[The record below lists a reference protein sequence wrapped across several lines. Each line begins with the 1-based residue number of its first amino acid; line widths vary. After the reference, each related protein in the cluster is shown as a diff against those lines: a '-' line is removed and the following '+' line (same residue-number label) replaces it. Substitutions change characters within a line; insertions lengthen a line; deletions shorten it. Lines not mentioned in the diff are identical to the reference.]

1 MRRRQWLRNVF
12 GVAFAAAMALTTV
25 NSQAQNPVLRD
36 AAAGKPNLKSIDAIG
51 FAPDGVLLI
60 GDGKGKQIVA
70 VDTGDATPV
79 KWAKTEINDIRSVL
93 AGRLGAAGKDIEIKK
108 VAINRASQTA
118 YFAVRLMTT
127 KKDMIL
133 TLDGSGK
140 VKELALDN
148 VKFAAAPLPADQG
161 VNSVTGVAWAGD
173 RILVTGLSTGTFVNK
188 CFSIMA
194 PLGGEGA
201 CTSFATETFHVAHDK
216 WETNAPIRTM
226 MPYEENGKHYLIGT
240 FTCTPIVKYG
250 IDDLKAGE
258 RVKGTSVIELGM
270 GNTPQYMFTYDK
282 GGKKYILMNSQR
294 MGQMQKSNP
303 IGPSEYWTA
312 KVDFNILT
320 ETTKV
325 NKTAIWR
332 SGSKNAKANVNATPE
347 RANVVA
353 TFHGVTHMGQLD
365 NERALVIRKDGN
377 NVNLQVLALP

>member
-1 MRRRQWLRNVF
+1 MQRRQWLWTVL
-12 GVAFAAAMALTTV
+12 GVAATLTLTTL
-25 NSQAQNPVLRD
+25 NAQAQTPVLRD
-36 AAAGKPNLKSIDAIG
+36 AAPGTPKLQSIEAIS

-70 VDTGDATPV
+70 VHTGDATPV
-79 KWAKTEINDIRSVL
+79 KWAKTDIADIRTVL
-93 AGRLGAAGKDIEIKK
+93 AGRLGAAGKDIQIEKL
-108 VAINRASQTA
+108 AINRASQTA
-118 YFAVRLMTT
+118 YFAVKHLPT

-133 TLDGSGK
+133 TLNGNGV
-140 VKELALDN
+140 VKELSLAN
-148 VKFAAAPLPADQG
+148 VKFASAPLPADQG
-161 VNSVTGVAWAGD
+161 VNKLTGVAWGGD

-226 MPYEENGKHYLIGT
+226 MPYEENGKHYLVGT
-240 FTCTPIVKYG
+240 FTCTPIVKYA

-282 GGKKYILMNSQR
+282 GGKKYILMNAQR
-294 MGQMQKSNP
+294 MGQMQQSNP
-303 IGPSEYWTA
+303 VSSSEYWTA

-325 NKTAIWR
+325 NKTAFWR
-332 SGSKNAKANVNATPE
+332 SGSKNAKANVNATPD
-347 RANVVA
+347 RATVVP
-353 TFHGVTHMGQLD
+353 TFDGVTHMGQLD
-365 NERALVIRKDGN
+365 NERALVIRKNGN